1 MRKLLLFFAM
11 LCVSIGTW
19 AVNLSGGG
27 SYTVSGDV
35 VTFSNTTAGAI
46 ADEFS
51 FSFGNANRIKF
62 DNTCSINKA
71 DILKFVGQNATYYLD
86 FFDITN
92 GSGAKMKVDD
102 YKTAADDNNADNID
116 MIIEKAVADMVSNG
130 WQAKGIILPLNTG
143 SGTTKVEKATNSDS
157 RPTFTEYAA
166 YYRANTNPPTV
177 AIYSHDEDMKDNW
190 RNKNDHNTAQAHYET
205 AYSHLTAH
213 TEVASATTYIVS
225 TNSRI
230 KNSDEP
236 LSLSNITKSGA
247 TKICIVNDEF
257 VYTANAGDRSL
268 LAFISVEGATA
279 GDFAKAVDNTN
290 INGTPC
296 EELTVRGPV
305 NSADIAAVNKFNNT
319 ETTADKVG
327 PKVYNLANASGVAKT
342 DLKSITNPH
351 IELIILPS
359 TLAEQELGK
368 DDFSTAL
375 TAETNSNFKSAIA
388 TSTDKMKLSAYV
400 NVPGSLA
407 RARCFATG
415 NNSGNAGEYYPK
427 STGLTSVILGGNLNA
442 DDIGS
447 KNNGN
452 ALQNESSITSIDLA
466 KAYFATASDMRLGTN
481 GGANL
486 TSLTSVKL
494 PTDSRMTE
502 IPEQC
507 LYDLGNLQN
516 LHIPY
521 NYKKIRAEAFW
532 QSNITHITTED
543 ANHVLIDN
551 GPNTYT
557 LSGNIDELGKSDQ
570 NNSVFPQDK
579 LVTDVYCLAMS
590 APKCYKK
597 TFPLNLTYNNGTIYA
612 GPFSRDKYIQFDN
625 GDPSTGNPVKAMTL
639 LHFPSQESY
648 KNATGDNTEAGYNAM
663 QSNYTDP
670 SRVYAKKDQTG
681 AVDANGKPFTWPDQG
696 EADQTYITIAT
707 NGYLWTNYPNKQYQ
721 QNGDGHLIGLGGLT
735 GSQAGYY
742 PDYVGWHEFV
752 LAAATYVDPAEKKE
766 NDKIVREYE
775 ETGYYTFCIPFNM
788 NYDQVVEM
796 LGVPKSTDKVISK
809 LNGQVVTADMMPE
822 IRQLSSV
829 TRKAAANG
837 KPNIV
842 MLRMTPNLYEANRHQ
857 GLTAYLKITYNEDT
871 ETHELVD
878 AHPYGTTYTLG
889 KQITLIG
896 GRPYIIKAYKRKQ
909 LDANGNDLFKIKK
922 QNLGMYVMEHYGDQ
936 FGVESSIVENMNYQ
950 QYLCF
955 EQLKNNKNEEKTTL
969 RFAKPFEGHRIQAVR
984 DGENTHYLTYVTTKD
999 GQTFTKKYF
1008 YTMIGQFW
1016 QQPLP
1021 KYCLYMSRGNWY
1033 RYSNV
1038 PENIVDRYT
1047 WDPYKC
1053 VIMATEEIAGT
1064 KGNGYRDET
1073 ASVYPKVIGETDDKL
1088 DGVFSLTF
1096 LDGRDDDDFGET
1108 GTSAKYIFSFDD
1120 EGIIELD
1127 EDGNE
1132 VTAIKQLDGEMVAT
1146 PVNTKVYNMAG
1157 QYVGN
1162 SLQGLSKGLYIV
1174 NGKKIIVK

>member
-19 AVNLSGGG
+19 ADSLSGGG
-27 SYTVSGDV
+27 SYTVADGV
-35 VTFSNTTAGAI
+35 VTFSNTNAGAI
-46 ADEFS
+46 AAESSFNFS
-51 FSFGNANRIKF
+51 DGTRIKF
-62 DNTCSINKA
+62 DKTCSINQA
-71 DILKFVGQNATYYLD
+71 DLEKFLQGNKYYVDL
-86 FFDITN
+86 FDITN
-92 GSGAKMKVDD
+92 GTDTPMKIDD
-102 YKTAADDNNADNID
+102 YTTENDDNNANNID
-116 MIIEKAVADMVSNG
+116 KIIEKAVAHMVTEN

-143 SGTTKVEKATNSDS
+143 SGTTKVETAINQESK
-157 RPTFTEYAA
+157 PTFTEYAA
-166 YYRANTNPPTV
+166 YYRQNTDPHTV
-177 AIYSHDEDMKDNW
+177 AIYAHSDEMKGDAWKNVTSHAV
-190 RNKNDHNTAQAHYET
+190 AQGHYST
-205 AYSHLTAH
+205 AYSHLTTH
-213 TEVASATTYIVS
+213 TEVESATTYIVS

-230 KNSDEP
+230 NNSDEP
-236 LSLSNITKSGA
+236 LNLENINKSGV
-247 TKICIVNDEF
+247 TKISIVNDEL
-257 VYTANAGDRSL
+257 VYKDSSRSL
-268 LAFISVEGATA
+268 LAFISVEGATG
-279 GDFAKAVDNTN
+279 GDFAAAVQNTN

-296 EELTVRGPV
+296 EELTVRGQV

-327 PKVYNLANASGVAKT
+327 PKVYNLANASVVQKT

-388 TSTDKMKLSAYV
+388 TSTDKTKLSAYV

-407 RARCFATG
+407 QARCFATG
-415 NNSGNAGEYYPK
+415 NSSGNAGEYYPK
-427 STGLTSVILGGNLNA
+427 KTDLTSVILGGNLNA
-442 DDIGS
+442 NDIGT
-447 KNNGN
+447 KNNGD

-521 NYKKIRAEAFW
+521 NYKKIRAEAFF

-557 LSGNIDELGKSDQ
+557 LSGNIDELGKSGQ
-570 NNSVFPQDK
+570 NNSVFPQNK
-579 LVTDVYCLAMS
+579 AITDVYCLAMQ
-590 APKCYKK
+590 APLCYVK
-597 TFPLNLTYNNGTIYA
+597 TFPLNSTYNNSEIYD
-612 GPFSRDKYIQFDN
+612 GPFCRDKYIKYEN
-625 GDPSTGNPVKAMTL
+625 GIPTKAMTI

-648 KNATGDNTEAGYNAM
+648 KIATGDNTDAGYNAM
-663 QSNYTDP
+663 QSKYTDP

-681 AVDANGKPFTWPDQG
+681 AVDANGKAFTWPDQG
-696 EADQTYITIAT
+696 EANLTHQSLAT
-707 NGYLWTNYPNKQYQ
+707 KGYLWTNYPNKTYVTS
-721 QNGDGHLIGLGGLT
+721 GDGHLESLGNLVGGT
-735 GSQAGYY
+735 ADFY
-742 PDYVGWHEFV
+742 PNYVGWHEFV

-766 NDKIVREYE
+766 SEKIVREYE

-788 NYDQVVEM
+788 SYKQVVEM
-796 LGVPKSTDKVISK
+796 LGVPKSTDKVINK
-809 LNGQVVTADMMPE
+809 LNGKAVDKDYMPE

-829 TRKAAANG
+829 TRKKGENG
-837 KPNIV
+837 KSNIV
-842 MLRMTPNLYEANRHQ
+842 MLRMTNNLWEAVTS
-857 GLTAYLKITYNEDT
+857 GYTAYL
-871 ETHELVD
+871 
-878 AHPYGTTYTLG
+878 
-889 KQITLIG
+889 QITHNPNSVTTQLVNADPYNSSSTIDDRLSLIG

-922 QNLGMYVMEHYGDQ
+922 QNLGLYVMEHYGDQ
-936 FGVESSIVENMNYQ
+936 FGVESSIVQNKNYES
-950 QYLCF
+950 YLCY

-969 RFAKPFEGHRIQAVR
+969 RFAKPFENHRVQATR
-984 DGENTHYLTYVTTKD
+984 DGDKSAYLTYETTE
-999 GQTFTKKYF
+999 GGETVTKKYY
-1008 YTMIGQFW
+1008 YTMVGQFW

-1021 KYCLYMSRGNWY
+1021 QYCLYMSRGNWY

-1038 PENIVDRYT
+1038 PENIDDRYT

-1064 KGNGYRDET
+1064 KGNGYRNET

-1096 LDGRDDDDFGET
+1096 LDGRNDDDFGET